1 MRLTALSRRFLRNLG
16 KSGTRGRVGSSAARE
31 GPGGGVPPRAVGR
44 GYVGPP
50 DEGQPGSWLE
60 TLAAN
65 SAPCSPLG
73 APLLSTPRARGE
85 PGARSRAVWII
96 LQTEKDN

>member
-1 MRLTALSRRFLRNLG
+1 MR
-16 KSGTRGRVGSSAARE
+16 GS
-31 GPGGGVPPRAVGR
+31 GGGVPPRAAGR

-50 DEGQPGSWLE
+50 EEGQPGSWLE
-60 TLAAN
+60 TLAAS

-85 PGARSRAVWII
+85 PGAGSRAVWIM